1 MRTKRAGHIIAWL
14 LAISLMPGAFLHASP
29 ALATPTTP
37 AIQAKQAEA
46 AAAEAKLEEMNADL
60 EERIEEYNAITEEL
74 EQTRAEID
82 CAEADLEVAAADLE
96 AAQTQLGERMASIYR
111 NGGVGVLDVILS
123 ADTFEDLIVRV
134 ELAIRVNQADA
145 QVVESVKS
153 AKARVEATKSALQQ
167 RETEQVALQAEAE
180 ARAGEIEAE
189 IAKQEAYVNALDG
202 EVRELIAQE
211 AERQRILAAERA
223 RQAAAAAAARAS
235 SSGGRA
241 ATDPGALGAGHPE
254 VVAIALKYL
263 GVPYRYGGAS
273 PSGFDCSGLCM
284 YVYRQI
290 GISLPRTSRSQ
301 YGVGQHISPARLDLL
316 KPGDL
321 VFFGRNGD
329 PSRVHHV
336 GMYVGDGNYVHAP
349 QTGDV
354 VKVSS
359 LTARISSRGDYV
371 GASRLP

>member
-1 MRTKRAGHIIAWL
+1 MRTKQAGHIIAWL
-14 LAISLMPGAFLHASP
+14 LAMSLMPGALLSARPAS
-29 ALATPTTP
+29 ATPTTP
-37 AIQAKQAEA
+37 EIQAKQAEA
-46 AAAEAKLEEMNADL
+46 TAAEAKLEEMSADL

-74 EQTRAEID
+74 EQTRSEID
-82 CAEADLEVAAADLE
+82 CAEDDLEVATADLE
-96 AAQTQLGERMASIYR
+96 AAQIQLGERMASIYR

-134 ELAIRVNQADA
+134 ELAVRVNQADA

-153 AKARVEATKSALQQ
+153 AKARVEATKTALQQ

-189 IAKQEAYVNALDG
+189 IAKQETYVNALDN
-202 EVRELIAQE
+202 EVRKLIAQE

-290 GISLPRTSRSQ
+290 GINLPRTSRSQ
-301 YGVGQHISPARLDLL
+301 YSVGQHISPARLDLL

-336 GMYVGDGNYVHAP
+336 GIYVGDGNYVHAP